1 MTEEEKERFI
11 IEHEGE
17 EHLFEEL
24 FRFTEEETEIS
35 YIVLTPV
42 EKGTDDDGKEEEEEV
57 EVFAFRFEEAEGDG
71 GEVSFYPIE
80 TDKEWDMVE
89 EMLNTFAEEDE

>member
-1 MTEEEKERFI
+1 MTENEKERFV

-24 FRFTEEETEIS
+24 FHFTVEETGNS
-35 YIVLTPV
+35 YMVLVPV
-42 EKGTDDDGKEEEEEV
+42 EKGAETNEDGEV
-57 EVFAFRFEEAEGDG
+57 EVFAFRFEEAEDNN
-71 GEVSFYPIE
+71 EVVSFYPIE

-89 EMLNTFAEEDE
+89 EMLNTFTEEE